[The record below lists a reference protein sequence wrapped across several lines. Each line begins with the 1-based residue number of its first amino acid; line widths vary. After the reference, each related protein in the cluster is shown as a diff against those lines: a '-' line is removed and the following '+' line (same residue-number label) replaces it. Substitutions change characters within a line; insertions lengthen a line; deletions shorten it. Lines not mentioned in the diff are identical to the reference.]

1 MRVFI
6 NIIISIS
13 ISGLVFLS
21 CTPSPKY
28 LKKKQA
34 SISYDINYVNVLV
47 ATENKKFKI
56 TSQGGLKVIDKK
68 SNNIVYETR
77 KGGLIFYPEKITAPY
92 IIESAGEPVFINDTG
107 YRGKFELHNILGKV
121 HIVNVVN
128 VEEYL
133 YSVIP
138 SEMPASWNQEAL
150 KAQAVA
156 SRTYTFYHLLK
167 KNNKQAIYDIDSTTN
182 FQVYKGIITESP
194 GSTKAVQETKGIIM
208 TYEHEPI
215 LAYFHSSSG
224 GKTIDPKYVWKG
236 SDLPYIR
243 GVECS
248 FDQDSP
254 HYSWEVILSFDE
266 ISDALT
272 KKYSRMGKIKSISF
286 KRFDSRVVDVNVVH
300 SSGNINLTGN
310 EFRLLFPGS
319 KIRSTFF
326 TSERNGNSLILHGKG
341 WGHGVGMSQWGA
353 KGRGEHGQNYKE
365 ILSHYYYKIKFV
377 KFKNNYLAH
386 RTPSANFVQ

>member
-1 MRVFI
+1 MRIFI
-6 NIIISIS
+6 NILISICAA
-13 ISGLVFLS
+13 GLVFSS

-34 SISYDINYVNVLV
+34 NISYDINYINVLV
-47 ATENKKFKI
+47 STESKKFKI
-56 TSQGGLKVIDKK
+56 VSKGGLKVIDKK
-68 SNNIVYETR
+68 SNNVVYETR
-77 KGGLIFYPEKITAPY
+77 KGGLIFYPEKIVAPY
-92 IIESAGEPVFINDTG
+92 IIESAGEPVFINDIG
-107 YRGKFELHNILGKV
+107 YRGKFELHNILGKI
-121 HIVNVVN
+121 HIINIVN

-167 KNNKQAIYDIDSTTN
+167 KNKSQAIYDIDSTTN
-182 FQVYKGIITESP
+182 FQVYKGIVSENP
-194 GSTKAVQETKGIIM
+194 DSTKAVQETNGIIM

-236 SDLPYIR
+236 CDLPYIR
-243 GVECS
+243 GVKCN
-248 FDQDSP
+248 FDKESP
-254 HYSWEVILSFDE
+254 HYNWEVILSIDE
-266 ISDALT
+266 ISDALM

-286 KRFDSRVVDVNVVH
+286 KRFDSRVVEVNIVH
-300 SSGNINLTGN
+300 SSGDISLTGN

-326 TSERNGNSLILHGKG
+326 TSERKGTSLVLNGKG

-353 KGRGEHGQNYKE
+353 KGRGEQGQDYKE
-365 ILSHYYYKIKFV
+365 ILNHYYYQIKFI
-377 KFKNNYLAH
+377 KIKNNYLAQ
-386 RTPSANFVQ
+386 RQGSVNLAN